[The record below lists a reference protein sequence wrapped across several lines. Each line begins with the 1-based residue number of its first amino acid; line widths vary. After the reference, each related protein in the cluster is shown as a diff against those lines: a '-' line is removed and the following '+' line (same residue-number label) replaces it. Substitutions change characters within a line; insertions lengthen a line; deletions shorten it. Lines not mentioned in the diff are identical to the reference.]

1 MKVCEIRKRVI
12 HEISGA
18 DFFGNEKSKFH
29 KSERRS
35 RSARSSQAKFAHSWS
50 AARICEITI
59 SWELMALGAQRLPW
73 KHDVTPSA
81 ATVGYLRPEEGFRS
95 FDSAKNRLHRGSF
108 IRFFLADTAALPTT
122 VVHLL
127 TPLDAERGDLFVV
140 RLLLAPARIS
150 TNAPAIVWTPIG
162 TSANYRGN
170 VYVVIPPPS
179 FIARA
184 KISPRPRSTG
194 TAYAST
200 PRRRS
205 RRTAR
210 SSPASRRA
218 RTCRSRTR
226 GRAT

>member
-1 MKVCEIRKRVI
+1 MI
-12 HEISGA
+12 HEISGT

-127 TPLDAERGDLFVV
+127 TPR
-140 RLLLAPARIS
+140 S
-150 TNAPAIVWTPIG
+150 TPREE
-162 TSANYRGN
+162 TSSSCDCSWRQPG
-170 VYVVIPPPS
+170 S
-179 FIARA
+179 RRT
-184 KISPRPRSTG
+184 RPRSCG
-194 TAYAST
+194 HRLV
-200 PRRRS
+200 RRRTIVGMFMS
-205 RRTAR
+205 
-210 SSPASRRA
+210 
-218 RTCRSRTR
+218 
-226 GRAT
+226 

>member
-1 MKVCEIRKRVI
+1 
-12 HEISGA
+12 
-18 DFFGNEKSKFH
+18 
-29 KSERRS
+29 
-35 RSARSSQAKFAHSWS
+35 
-50 AARICEITI
+50 
-59 SWELMALGAQRLPW
+59 MALGAQRLPW

-170 VYVVIPPPS
+170 VYVVIPPPLIYCACENLS
-179 FIARA
+179 A
-184 KISPRPRSTG
+184 
-194 TAYAST
+194 TAFDRNRVRLDAAT
-200 PRRRS
+200 PL
-205 RRTAR
+205 
-210 SSPASRRA
+210 
-218 RTCRSRTR
+218 
-226 GRAT
+226 